1 MCDAKVEE
9 VEIPIINNPTG
20 STKIAYK
27 VTCRDF
33 KVGARKT
40 FNYYTDKDLAY
51 YIVNQINKK
60 GETDDEC

>member
-9 VEIPIINNPTG
+9 VTIPLVDNPELSKTV
-20 STKIAYK
+20 YK

-40 FNYYTDKDLAY
+40 YDYYTDKDLAH
-51 YIVNQINKK
+51 YIANSINRKDLLDS
-60 GETDDEC
+60 E